1 MKILE
6 DKTVQGSPIKVP
18 LEYRCPHCDSLL
30 LIEEGGFT
38 KPLPIFKSQPK
49 KEYYFVIKGKEILA
63 TSYKDAIKKYNH
75 KYK

>member
-30 LIEEGGFT
+30 LIEEGDYRKDFDWVYPSYG
-38 KPLPIFKSQPK
+38 KPK
-49 KEYYFVIKGKEILA
+49 KCYCYVANCPCCGEEFKF
-63 TSYKDAIKKYNH
+63 
-75 KYK
+75 

>member
-1 MKILE
+1 MKLIK
-6 DKTVQGSPIKVP
+6 KTQHLSVSSSNLSAYKDIYDVGVRVQQS
-18 LEYRCPHCDSLL
+18 DA
-30 LIEEGGFT
+30 

-49 KEYYFVIKGKEILA
+49 REYYFVIKGKEILA

>member
-30 LIEEGGFT
+30 LIEEGD
-38 KPLPIFKSQPK
+38 
-49 KEYYFVIKGKEILA
+49 YR
-63 TSYKDAIKKYNH
+63 KDFDWVYSS
-75 KYK
+75 

>member
-30 LIEEGGFT
+30 LIEEGDYRKDFDWVYSSYG
-38 KPLPIFKSQPK
+38 KPK
-49 KEYYFVIKGKEILA
+49 KCYCYVANCPCCGEEFKLTEYEYI
-63 TSYKDAIKKYNH
+63 
-75 KYK
+75 

>member
-30 LIEEGGFT
+30 LIEEGDYRKDFDWVYSSYG
-38 KPLPIFKSQPK
+38 KPK
-49 KEYYFVIKGKEILA
+49 KCYCYVANCPCCGEEFKLKVMNI
-63 TSYKDAIKKYNH
+63 
-75 KYK
+75 

>member
-6 DKTVQGSPIKVP
+6 DKTVQGSPI
-18 LEYRCPHCDSLL
+18 
-30 LIEEGGFT
+30 I
-38 KPLPIFKSQPK
+38 
-49 KEYYFVIKGKEILA
+49 IKGKEILA